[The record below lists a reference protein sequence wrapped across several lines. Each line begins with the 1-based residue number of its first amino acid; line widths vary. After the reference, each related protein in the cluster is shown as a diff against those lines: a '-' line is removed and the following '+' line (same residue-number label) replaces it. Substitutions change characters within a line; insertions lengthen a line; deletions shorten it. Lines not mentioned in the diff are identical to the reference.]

1 MIINTTV
8 YGAENTWLN
17 APLANANNGD
27 WQIGQVPN
35 FGDNDSTLQKGNTTG
50 KTPINQHIDKSL
62 SWCALGQES
71 NYCKL
76 SIYDKDGN
84 TTIHRSDENLNFFF
98 WQRYNINS
106 VGQLQTSTIRNNANN
121 MLWSPITQ
129 FGTNSTHRYISP
141 FTNFYINKIIWVI
154 YVRAATDT
162 TLASIFTYTYADY
175 VANHKVDHPVI
186 MQIYAEPYIYRTVS
200 ANRQNYNSVSSISSH
215 PNTVISLGLFTEY
228 NIPNTGSSTAID
240 YACFDGDRTTNLILF
255 GKRNDSDNMSNTMY
269 KYAVSVG
276 NVKNNGNSA
285 AFKVYQDDNIDDVLE
300 GALKT
305 IACFGFYF
313 VFDTSYVND
322 DLDSTNVY
330 MGVIPESGIT
340 HGEYTHGAANREN
353 PNWSWTGTK
362 DSTYDYTKP
371 VTNYDNNSPFNSLSI
386 AAFNKMYAIQ
396 KQTAG
401 KLAKVLSNGILSRPA
416 GTPIDEWLN
425 DTFLTSNP
433 LDTIVSLKKFPMSVL
448 SGADFTAEKIYFGA
462 YSDDN
467 ITGIPYTLNPPY
479 RIYTTTFTGE
489 NMFKPEF
496 GDSFLDYEPFTN
508 VSLYLPF
515 CGTVKIPV
523 AEFMG
528 HDINITYTID
538 LISGSVAAYVRRDN
552 LNILSAQG
560 TCAIDIPVSGIQGAT
575 LDSQIFQSSQNL
587 RAAKSNEVFA
597 KTAAFGS
604 ALNVAQSKSYTGVL
618 STIGSEGR
626 RLENATLARQGAEY
640 ELSHIELPLKQVGG
654 ASPLTSQLAEFNCRL
669 IIERPVLSPD
679 YDPEVYADTV
689 GFACLINGKVSDFTG
704 LTEASIN
711 LDSVNCTAD
720 EKKMISSA
728 FANGVYL

>member
-1 MIINTTV
+1 MNVTSSIW
-8 YGAENTWLN
+8 GAPESWFEQTFYNRPVGKVATFSN
-17 APLANANNGD
+17 EGHTLADAITGNNLTFN
-27 WQIGQVPN
+27 Q
-35 FGDNDSTLQKGNTTG
+35 
-50 KTPINQHIDKSL
+50 PITDYSL
-62 SWCALGQES
+62 SWCAFGEES
-71 NYCKL
+71 NYTKMTIFDNNTYEATAVKNPVPMNFFMYCVVGGSGYQEFNASKSNYKNILYNGYDPGQTWGNLNNNRYIQPFTDFYIKKCVWRVLVDCVDTLSNNTVSTYDFNDYKTNHKATHPYILHIYAIPYFGEAGARTEITTNMTVGSCLTVAPFNSYSLFSYPIGDYFYQNFACTSFDRRALVTLFGSPAQNIAGTNNYIFTLGVCKRQ
-76 SIYDKDGN
+76 
-84 TTIHRSDENLNFFF
+84 TTLPRRTYQNENLDNVLE
-98 WQRYNINS
+98 S
-106 VGQLQTSTIRNNANN
+106 ALQT
-121 MLWSPITQ
+121 
-129 FGTNSTHRYISP
+129 
-141 FTNFYINKIIWVI
+141 V
-154 YVRAATDT
+154 
-162 TLASIFTYTYADY
+162 
-175 VANHKVDHPVI
+175 
-186 MQIYAEPYIYRTVS
+186 
-200 ANRQNYNSVSSISSH
+200 
-215 PNTVISLGLFTEY
+215 
-228 NIPNTGSSTAID
+228 
-240 YACFDGDRTTNLILF
+240 
-255 GKRNDSDNMSNTMY
+255 
-269 KYAVSVG
+269 
-276 NVKNNGNSA
+276 
-285 AFKVYQDDNIDDVLE
+285 
-300 GALKT
+300 
-305 IACFGFYF
+305 ACFGFYF
-313 VFDTSYVND
+313 C
-322 DLDSTNVY
+322 LDGETYCINEALDGEHIY
-330 MGVIPESGIT
+330 MGVIPRDGIT
-340 HGEYTHGAANREN
+340 HGEYTKGAANRN
-353 PNWSWTGTK
+353 NLNWGWNSST
-362 DSTYDYTKP
+362 DSTYDWTKP
-371 VTNYDNNSPFNSLSI
+371 ITNYDNNSPFNSLSI

-401 KLAKVLSNGILSRPA
+401 KLAKVLSNGILSRPS

-467 ITGIPYTLNPPY
+467 IKGIPYTLNPPY

-587 RAAKSNEVFA
+587 RAAKSNEIFA

-604 ALNVAQSKSYTGVL
+604 ALNVAQSKSYTGIL

-640 ELSHIELPLKQVGG
+640 I
-654 ASPLTSQLAEFNCRL
+654 R
-669 IIERPVLSPD
+669 
-679 YDPEVYADTV
+679 
-689 GFACLINGKVSDFTG
+689 
-704 LTEASIN
+704 
-711 LDSVNCTAD
+711 
-720 EKKMISSA
+720 
-728 FANGVYL
+728 

>member
-1 MIINTTV
+1 MRINTAV
-8 YGAENTWLN
+8 YGTPEQWINNPLN
-17 APLANANNGD
+17 ALNANRWNYGKCAA
-27 WQIGQVPN
+27 
-35 FGDNDSTLQKGNTTG
+35 FGKLEDGVTQNKVA
-50 KTPINQHIDKSL
+50 INQHIDRSL
-62 SWCALGQES
+62 SWCGLGAES
-71 NYCKL
+71 NYNKVDIYNAKDSWSKK
-76 SIYDKDGN
+76 SIDTEN
-84 TTIHRSDENLNFFF
+84 TQFFF
-98 WQRYNINS
+98 YSRPDINF
-106 VGQLQTSTIRNNANN
+106 TWNNTDFQIHQA
-121 MLWSPITQ
+121 
-129 FGTNSTHRYISP
+129 TNSNPSSERALWYPIPSLASVNKHRFMYPIVDIDLQKLK
-141 FTNFYINKIIWVI
+141 FLIK
-154 YVRAATDT
+154 VRAATDT
-162 TLASIFTYTYADY
+162 TFTTQNDFDFNDY
-175 VANHKVDHPVI
+175 KNNHTGDYPIIRK
-186 MQIYAEPYIYRTVS
+186 IYAMPY
-200 ANRQNYNSVSSISSH
+200 NYNNLNTWGDIAGTGANYNFFGVAMFHDYPTSWDDKSIMYTCFDKSNSNDPDFTIILYGARNNRYSVSQNTLRHVMSIGH
-215 PNTVISLGLFTEY
+215 PKYTTVGSY
-228 NIPNTGSSTAID
+228 N
-240 YACFDGDRTTNLILF
+240 YF
-255 GKRNDSDNMSNTMY
+255 
-269 KYAVSVG
+269 
-276 NVKNNGNSA
+276 
-285 AFKVYQDDNIDDVLE
+285 YQDTDIANVLE

-305 IACFGFYF
+305 IACFG
-313 VFDTSYVND
+313 VFFI
-322 DLDSTNVY
+322 LDSAYIQTELDNDNVY
-330 MGVIPESGIT
+330 MGVIPDNGIT
-340 HGEYTHGAANREN
+340 HGEYTHGAANRDN

-467 ITGIPYTLNPPY
+467 IKGIPYTLNPPY

-587 RAAKSNEVFA
+587 RAAKSNEIFA

-604 ALNVAQSKSYTGVL
+604 ALNVAQSKSYTGIL
-618 STIGSEGR
+618 NTIGSEGR

-720 EKKMISSA
+720 EKKMIASA

>member
-1 MIINTTV
+1 MNVTSSIWGAPESWSEVTEYNKPLGKVATF
-8 YGAENTWLN
+8 AENAHT
-17 APLANANNGD
+17 LASAVTNNKL
-27 WQIGQVPN
+27 VFN
-35 FGDNDSTLQKGNTTG
+35 E
-50 KTPINQHIDKSL
+50 PITDYSL

-71 NYCKL
+71 YYTDMHLYVNNADTGVI
-76 SIYDKDGN
+76 S
-84 TTIHRSDENLNFFF
+84 TPEPLNFFMYYINGGSGHQDYAPSTSNYKNVLYNGYDPGQE
-98 WQRYNINS
+98 WGNLNANRYIQPFTDFYIKKCVWRVQVDCVDTLSN
-106 VGQLQTSTIRNNANN
+106 STISTYDFNDYYNN
-121 MLWSPITQ
+121 
-129 FGTNSTHRYISP
+129 
-141 FTNFYINKIIWVI
+141 
-154 YVRAATDT
+154 
-162 TLASIFTYTYADY
+162 
-175 VANHKVDHPVI
+175 
-186 MQIYAEPYIYRTVS
+186 RTVS
-200 ANRQNYNSVSSISSH
+200 HPYILHVYATPYFGEAGARSPVTTNMTVGSCLAVAPFIKSNMYGANPDYQDFA
-215 PNTVISLGLFTEY
+215 L
-228 NIPNTGSSTAID
+228 SST
-240 YACFDGDRTTNLILF
+240 DRKAQITLF
-255 GKRNDSDNMSNTMY
+255 GSLAQNITGTSSYIFTLGKCLRQTTSPRRT
-269 KYAVSVG
+269 
-276 NVKNNGNSA
+276 
-285 AFKVYQDDNIDDVLE
+285 YQTGTSTELKAILDR
-300 GALKT
+300 ALQT

-313 VFDTSYVND
+313 VLDGDTHIQD
-322 DLDSTNVY
+322 ELDSEYIY
-330 MGVIPESGIT
+330 MGVIPSDGIT
-340 HGEYTHGAANREN
+340 HGEYTHGAANRN
-353 PNWSWTGTK
+353 NLNWSWESSK
-362 DSTYDYTKP
+362 DSTYDWTKP

-401 KLAKVLSNGILSRPA
+401 KLAKVLSNGILSRPS

-720 EKKMISSA
+720 EKKMIASA